1 MDCARYKRRSSLLLQ
16 VSTRFLFFFFISFD
30 VSIFLSHSYSILD
43 FFSLIYSLIRA
54 FEKHN
59 LRPDMWNQSFFFTLM
74 HDSYNA
80 INASL
85 HDLNRYCLSKKKC
98 FSPHMLVKPDN
109 NIHKEGTKLFNH
121 YIVDWTHWTSNTE
134 NHFYMISISFLFFS
148 ISRCVNQSILT
159 LIWNS
164 QKKTSEYVEIRK
176 FVICIHRLLV
186 TEIVANLI
194 CDVVTEIGRTM
205 MNIFIAVLVFYVT
218 WIHSINV
225 FSCFT
230 CATKIKLLLLIEED
244 HHGNHVYVWMY
255 ADVSH
260 FSLIQFNYVVVD
272 E

>member
-1 MDCARYKRRSSLLLQ
+1 
-16 VSTRFLFFFFISFD
+16 
-30 VSIFLSHSYSILD
+30 
-43 FFSLIYSLIRA
+43 
-54 FEKHN
+54 
-59 LRPDMWNQSFFFTLM
+59 
-74 HDSYNA
+74 
-80 INASL
+80 
-85 HDLNRYCLSKKKC
+85 
-98 FSPHMLVKPDN
+98 MLVKPDN

-134 NHFYMISISFLFFS
+134 NHFYMISIFFLFFS

-176 FVICIHRLLV
+176 FVICIHRLLL

-244 HHGNHVYVWMY
+244 HHGNHVYVCRCFPLQFDPIQLRRCRRVVFQWKVFKLRIQSIGQLDRRIEIC
-255 ADVSH
+255 DVT
-260 FSLIQFNYVVVD
+260 YVIKIGIEMWTRELEIEFGEIHSNLQIFFEIFPSFKVWVKILPT
-272 E
+272 